1 MQYVKLQVWTRH
13 VGKDD
18 DGLPVYGYWIFDE
31 TFAIIEGRFLRSRPV
46 SG

>member
-1 MQYVKLQVWTRH
+1 MH

-31 TFAIIEGRFLRSRPV
+31 TFAIIDEGRVLRFSPV